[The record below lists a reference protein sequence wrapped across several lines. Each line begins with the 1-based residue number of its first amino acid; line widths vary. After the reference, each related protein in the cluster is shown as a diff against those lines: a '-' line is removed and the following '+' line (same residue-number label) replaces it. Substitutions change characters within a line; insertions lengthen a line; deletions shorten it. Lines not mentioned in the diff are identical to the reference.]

1 MESAVKFLKTSVGA
15 GCLTLALGGPGL
27 FAAATASAAG
37 SNGSGTDKTVSTTP
51 PAMNIATSADE
62 QIRTTGIQGV
72 FAGADQCTDL
82 SSIKLECVSQS
93 SEATPQ
99 FKSPNKM
106 TK

>member
-1 MESAVKFLKTSVGA
+1 MKSTVKSLKISVGA
-15 GCLTLALGGPGL
+15 GCLTLALGGAGF

-37 SNGSGTDKTVSTTP
+37 SNGSGADETVGTTP
-51 PAMNIATSADE
+51 PAMKIAASADE
-62 QIRTTGIQGV
+62 QIRTTGTQGV
-72 FAGADQCTDL
+72 FASADQCTDL
-82 SSIKLECVSQS
+82 SSVKLECVHQS